1 MKLLNQV
8 LRGVVIGI
16 ANIIPGV
23 SGGTMMVS
31 MGIYD
36 TLIDCITHLF
46 SDFKRSVKTLLPYL
60 VGMLIGIFALA
71 SLLTYCFVHFPLPT
85 GTAFIGLILGG
96 LSPLIR
102 KIDKKRLNSL
112 AVIIFIAFFALIIIM
127 ALSNPANV
135 DGRIN
140 VNVGDMAVLLVMGMI
155 ASATMLIPGVSGS
168 MVLMLLCYYRPVL
181 ASVNDFKDGLLGGNL
196 GLAAQQLLILIPFGI
211 GVLLGIYFVAK
222 VIEVLIRRWP
232 TYTYSGVLGLV
243 VASPIAIL
251 LRTDMA
257 GISVITILASVATFA
272 VGFALAA
279 WLAKG
284 SVEENPL
291 ASTGDDGATDT
302 GKPDHTTK
310 S

>member
-1 MKLLNQV
+1 MKLLNQL
-8 LRGVVIGI
+8 LRGVVIGV

-46 SDFKRSVKTLLPYL
+46 SDFKRSVKTLLPYVL
-60 VGMLIGIFALA
+60 GMIVGIFALA
-71 SLLTYCFVHFPLPT
+71 SLLTYCFNHFPLPT
-85 GTAFIGLILGG
+85 STAFIGLILGG
-96 LSPLIR
+96 LSPLLH

-112 AVIIFIAFFALIIIM
+112 AVIIFIAFFALIIVM
-127 ALSNPANV
+127 ALMNPAGNA
-135 DGRIN
+135 GRITATP
-140 VNVGDMAVLLVMGMI
+140 GEMLVLLVMGVI

-168 MVLMLLCYYRPVL
+168 MVLMLLGYYRPVL
-181 ASVNDFKDGLLGGNL
+181 ASVDDFKDGLLGGNL
-196 GLAAQQLLILIPFGI
+196 ALAGQQLLVLIPFGI

-222 VIEVLIRRWP
+222 VIDWLLRRWP
-232 TYTYSGVLGLV
+232 THTYCAVLGLV

-257 GISVITILASVATFA
+257 GLTVVTLLVSIATFA
-272 VGFALAA
+272 GGFVLAA

-284 SVEENPL
+284 SAGEP
-291 ASTGDDGATDT
+291 TGVNADT
-302 GKPDHTTK
+302 PEKNDA
-310 S
+310 

>member
-1 MKLLNQV
+1 MKLLNQL
-8 LRGVVIGI
+8 LRGVVIGV

-60 VGMLIGIFALA
+60 LGMIVGIFALA
-71 SLLTYCFVHFPLPT
+71 SLLTYCFNNFPLPPS
-85 GTAFIGLILGG
+85 TAFIGLILGG
-96 LSPLIR
+96 LSPLLH
-102 KIDKKRLNSL
+102 KIDKKQLNSL
-112 AVIIFIAFFALIIIM
+112 AVIIFIAFFALIIVM
-127 ALSNPANV
+127 ALMNPAGN
-135 DGRIN
+135 DGRITATP
-140 VNVGDMAVLLVMGMI
+140 GEMLVLLVMGII

-168 MVLMLLCYYRPVL
+168 MVLMLLGYYRPVL
-181 ASVNDFKDGLLGGNL
+181 ASVDDFKDGLLGGNL
-196 GLAAQQLLILIPFGI
+196 ALAGQQLLVLIPFGI

-222 VIEVLIRRWP
+222 VIDRLLRRWP
-232 TYTYSGVLGLV
+232 THTYCAVLGLV

-257 GISVITILASVATFA
+257 GLTVVTLLVSIATFA
-272 VGFALAA
+272 VGFVLAA

-284 SVEENPL
+284 SAGEP
-291 ASTGDDGATDT
+291 AGITADT
-302 GKPDHTTK
+302 PQKKDA
-310 S
+310 

>member
-1 MKLLNQV
+1 MKLINQL
-8 LRGVVIGI
+8 LRGVVIGV

-46 SDFKRSVKTLLPYL
+46 SNFKRSVKTLLPYL
-60 VGMLIGIFALA
+60 IGMIIGIFALA
-71 SLLTYCFVHFPLPT
+71 SLLTYCFANYPLPT

-96 LSPLIR
+96 LSPLLR
-102 KIDKKRLNSL
+102 KIDRKKLNTL
-112 AVIIFIAFFALIIIM
+112 AILIFVAFFALIVVM
-127 ALSNPANV
+127 ALANPVGNE
-135 DGRIN
+135 GRIT
-140 VNVGDMAVLLVMGMI
+140 VTGGEMAILLVMGMI

-168 MVLMLLCYYRPVL
+168 MVLMLLGYYRPVL
-181 ASVNDFKDGLLGGNL
+181 ASVNDFKDGLLGGNMA
-196 GLAAQQLLILIPFGI
+196 LAGQQLLILIPFGI

-222 VIEVLIRRWP
+222 AIDFLLRRWP
-232 TYTYSGVLGLV
+232 THTYCGVLGLV

-257 GISVITILASVATFA
+257 GLSVVTLLVSIATFA
-272 VGFALAA
+272 VGFVLSA

-284 SVEENPL
+284 AAAEPVQSGN
-291 ASTGDDGATDT
+291 
-302 GKPDHTTK
+302 
-310 S
+310 